1 MDLGLK
7 DKRAFVAASSDGLGK
22 AVALELAK
30 EGASVIING
39 RDRDKLE
46 QTKRDI
52 EIVASTPVMANSNAT
67 A

>member
-39 RDRDKLE
+39 PGAAGK
-46 QTKRDI
+46 KRDLI
-52 EIVASTPVMANSNAT
+52 KVTHRIRFGI
-67 A
+67 